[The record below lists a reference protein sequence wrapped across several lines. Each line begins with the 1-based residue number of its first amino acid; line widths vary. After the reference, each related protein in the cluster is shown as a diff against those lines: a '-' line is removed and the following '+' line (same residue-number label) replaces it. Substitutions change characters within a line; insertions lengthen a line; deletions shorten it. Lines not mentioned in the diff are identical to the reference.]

1 LPTNLPP
8 EARAKW
14 AKTLEARTPEEKL
27 RALQE
32 FLSSIP
38 EHKGTSKLRAH
49 VKHQIAVLRRLIAEQ
64 KARKRG
70 GGPTFSIEKEGA
82 AQVVLLGFTN
92 SGRSSLLRSLTNAK
106 PEVSDK
112 PFTTERPVPG
122 MMRYEDLQFQIVEA
136 PALRGLERDSQT
148 LSLARNADALI
159 IVVDLAEDPV
169 AQLSAIVGELKDAG
183 IMVLR
188 PRATVEVERQSS
200 GGIKVVVIGRLIDC
214 SEQDVAKLI
223 ASYGLRHALV
233 KVMGEA
239 SLDDVEDYLLRRPV
253 YKPTLIVAN
262 KIDLPGA
269 LDKLKKLQEAVAGK
283 LTVIPASAKSGVDV
297 NGLGRSL
304 FQALDI
310 IRVYTKEPGAPPS
323 KEPLV
328 VKRGSTVLDVAEKLH
343 SRLSRNFK
351 YAKVWSNRL
360 PFSPQRVGPSFVLED
375 GDIVEIKA

>member
-1 LPTNLPP
+1 MPTNLPP

-297 NGLGRSL
+297 NRLGRSL

>member
-1 LPTNLPP
+1 
-8 EARAKW
+8 
-14 AKTLEARTPEEKL
+14 
-27 RALQE
+27 
-32 FLSSIP
+32 
-38 EHKGTSKLRAH
+38 
-49 VKHQIAVLRRLIAEQ
+49 
-64 KARKRG
+64 
-70 GGPTFSIEKEGA
+70 
-82 AQVVLLGFTN
+82 
-92 SGRSSLLRSLTNAK
+92 
-106 PEVSDK
+106 
-112 PFTTERPVPG
+112 
-122 MMRYEDLQFQIVEA
+122 M
-136 PALRGLERDSQT
+136 
-148 LSLARNADALI
+148 
-159 IVVDLAEDPV
+159 

-297 NGLGRSL
+297 NRLGRSL

>member
-297 NGLGRSL
+297 NRLGRSL